1 MITLLGSTNS
11 ETENEVRR
19 TKCAHVRF
27 VYLKETI
34 TRQPKVL
41 KKARKEKDQENGDT
55 YKLYVMRAYLLLL
68 VGTSIFSNKVKNYV
82 DLTYLAYFRN
92 LDLVGALFLWHCCT
106 DIPILGVVKCHSPE
120 LQICGWLHDTPA
132 GNIYLI

>member
-34 TRQPKVL
+34 TRQLKVL

-92 LDLVGALFLWHCCT
+92 LDLVGT
-106 DIPILGVVKCHSPE
+106 YS
-120 LQICGWLHDTPA
+120 
-132 GNIYLI
+132 